1 MAQFTLKQ
9 GNHKIAM
16 TNKTSETDVLFKQIE
31 PLLEKLGYS
40 EKNQKEIEHE
50 KPVAIGRSK
59 YVYPDIVIN
68 IKDTPVIV
76 LDAKNLDENLDLYER
91 QIISYG
97 LLLKTPYAV
106 LCNGIML
113 KVYETQTEKII
124 WEKPLDKVPTFLS
137 KANLVKKITK
147 TIETISD
154 ERLEEAKKTLLVF
167 EGIKEFSILLYKCE
181 DIIRDIDGLTGAD
194 AFDEISKLLF
204 TKMYFEKMALE
215 TDKNL
220 FSLEN
225 IKQNGGA
232 NYVKEYLFK
241 TARDKNKD
249 IFETYHFTD
258 EFLNNR
264 QLPEVLA
271 PIPIYAITNYNVSL
285 YGAGRHMLNSISRNQ
300 KNETPSR
307 SKLRGIKPSGE

>member
-147 TIETISD
+147 TIPP
-154 ERLEEAKKTLLVF
+154 
-167 EGIKEFSILLYKCE
+167 SI
-181 DIIRDIDGLTGAD
+181 
-194 AFDEISKLLF
+194 
-204 TKMYFEKMALE
+204 MFEKGPA
-215 TDKNL
+215 
-220 FSLEN
+220 EN
-225 IKQNGGA
+225 
-232 NYVKEYLFK
+232 
-241 TARDKNKD
+241 T
-249 IFETYHFTD
+249 
-258 EFLNNR
+258 
-264 QLPEVLA
+264 
-271 PIPIYAITNYNVSL
+271 
-285 YGAGRHMLNSISRNQ
+285 
-300 KNETPSR
+300 R
-307 SKLRGIKPSGE
+307 S